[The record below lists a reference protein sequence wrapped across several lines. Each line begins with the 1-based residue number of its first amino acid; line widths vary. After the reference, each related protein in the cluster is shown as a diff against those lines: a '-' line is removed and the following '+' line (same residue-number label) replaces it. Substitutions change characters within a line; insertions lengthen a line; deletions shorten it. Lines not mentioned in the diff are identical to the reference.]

1 MHYRTLVLG
10 AIVLAGT
17 TACDDVLSVQ
27 NPDQPE
33 RERVLSTPADV
44 EQFIANA
51 YAVAHQATLG
61 QGTTVAGGS
70 TNDALQPQLLV
81 MGMENLSG
89 NANFGMA
96 IRGGYPRVF
105 IDNSRGNQTELG
117 QLRDWRFG
125 HRAARMA
132 AIGLQRFNA
141 EGFTSGSAGRD
152 QRAKAFANF
161 VIGVALGNLALA
173 YDSATVP
180 SDADDP
186 LQTVFP
192 LRHYSEVMDSA
203 LMRLDQ
209 AIALAQG
216 DPEPEELPDSW
227 LNSADELSSMEDFV
241 RLIRS
246 YKARFRAGVARTPTE
261 RDAVDWDEVIADVEN
276 GIESSYRVNMAF
288 STGWDVSWVIQHYL
302 FQSWHQMW
310 QLVVGMADSS
320 GAYDAWLATADAS
333 KTPFVVVTRDLRFP
347 RGVSRTEQIASS
359 PAENVAP
366 TGNLYFRNR
375 PPGQDVLTPVTIANS
390 FYDFIRFQSFR
401 NANRIGAY
409 PVMTKAEMD
418 LLAAEGHL
426 RETGD
431 FAEAA
436 RLIDITRVGRGG
448 LQPLVGAGIDD
459 LTDVI
464 PGGQGC
470 VPKVPAPPNYTS
482 SVCGNIMEALKWE
495 YRMETAFTGYGM
507 WYFAGRGWGD
517 LPLGTPV
524 HIPVPYQEMDARQQ
538 AFYNLGGVGGD
549 DAAPL
554 GTYGY

>member
-1 MHYRTLVLG
+1 MRNRTLVLG
-10 AIVLAGT
+10 AVLLAGA
-17 TACDDVLSVQ
+17 TACNDVLSVE

-33 RERVLSTPADV
+33 RDRVLSTPADV
-44 EQFIANA
+44 EQFIANS
-51 YAVAHQATLG
+51 YVVMHQGTLG

-117 QLRDWRFG
+117 QLRDWRFE

-132 AIGLQRFNA
+132 AIGLQRFSA
-141 EGFTSGSAGRD
+141 AGFTSGSAGRD

-161 VIGVALGNLALA
+161 VMGVAMGNLALA
-173 YDSATVP
+173 YDSATVV

-186 LQTVFP
+186 LEILWP
-192 LRHYSEVMDSA
+192 LRPYAEVMDSA

-209 AIALAQG
+209 AIALAEA
-216 DPEPEELPDSW
+216 DPAPDALPTGW
-227 LNSADELSSMEDFV
+227 LNAAGALTSMDDFV

-246 YKARFRAGVARTPTE
+246 YKARFRAGVARTPME
-261 RDAVDWDEVIADVEN
+261 REAVDWDAVIADVEN
-276 GIESSYRVNMAF
+276 GIEEDYRVNMSF

-310 QLVVGMADSS
+310 QLVVGMADTS
-320 GAYDAWLATADAS
+320 GAYDAWLATPDAS
-333 KTPFVVVTRDLRFP
+333 KTPFVVITHDRRFP
-347 RGVSRTEQIASS
+347 RGESRTQQIANS
-359 PAENVAP
+359 PVENTVPA
-366 TGNLYFRNR
+366 GNLYFRNR

-390 FYDFIRFQSFR
+390 FYDFIRFQTFR

-409 PVMTKAEMD
+409 PVMTEAEMD
-418 LLAAEGHL
+418 LLEAEGHI

-431 FAEAA
+431 FVEAA

-459 LTDVI
+459 LADVI
-464 PGGQGC
+464 PGGASC
-470 VPKVPAPPNYTS
+470 VPRVPAEPSFTS
-482 SVCGNIMEALKWE
+482 SECGNILEALKWE
-495 YRMETAFTGYGM
+495 YRLETAFTGYGM

-517 LPLGTPV
+517 LPNGTPI

-549 DAAPL
+549 DAAPV

>member
-1 MHYRTLVLG
+1 MFHRTFLLG
-10 AIVLAGT
+10 AMLLAGAI
-17 TACDDVLSVQ
+17 ACNDALSVA

-44 EQFIANA
+44 EQFIANS
-51 YAVAHQATLG
+51 YVVMHQGTLG
-61 QGTTVAGGS
+61 QGATVAGGS
-70 TNDALQPQLLV
+70 SNDALQPQLLV

-117 QLRDWRFG
+117 QLRDWRFE

-132 AIGLQRFNA
+132 AIGLARFNA
-141 EGFTSGSAGRD
+141 EGFTTGSAGRD

-161 VIGVALGNLALA
+161 VIGAALGNLALA
-173 YDSATVP
+173 YDSASVV

-186 LQTVFP
+186 DETEFP
-192 LRHYSEVMDSA
+192 LRHYGEVMDSA

-209 AIALAQG
+209 AIAIAEG
-216 DPEPEELPDSW
+216 DPAPSALPEDW
-227 LNSADELSSMEDFV
+227 LNSADELTSMDDFV

-261 RDAVDWDEVIADVEN
+261 RNAVDWDEVIADVEN
-276 GIESSYRVNMAF
+276 GIQSDYRVNMAF
-288 STGWDVSWVIQHYL
+288 ATGWDLSWVIQHYL

-310 QLVVGMADSS
+310 QLMAGMADTS

-333 KTPFVVVTRDLRFP
+333 KAPFVVVTHDRRFP
-347 RGVSRTEQIASS
+347 RGEDRTEQIINS
-359 PAENVAP
+359 PAENEAP
-366 TGNLYFRNR
+366 TGGLYFRNR

-401 NANRIGAY
+401 NSNRIGPY

-418 LLAAEGHL
+418 LLEAEGHI

-459 LTDVI
+459 LDDPI
-464 PGGQGC
+464 PGGSAC
-470 VPKVPAPPNYTS
+470 VPRVPAPPNFTS
-482 SVCGNIMEALKWE
+482 SVCGNILEALKWE
-495 YRMETAFTGYGM
+495 YRLETAFTGYGM

-517 LPLGTPV
+517 LPIGTPIHV
-524 HIPVPYQEMDARQQ
+524 PVPYQEMDSRQQ
-538 AFYNLGGVGGD
+538 PFYNLGGVGLEGG
-549 DAAPL
+549 APR